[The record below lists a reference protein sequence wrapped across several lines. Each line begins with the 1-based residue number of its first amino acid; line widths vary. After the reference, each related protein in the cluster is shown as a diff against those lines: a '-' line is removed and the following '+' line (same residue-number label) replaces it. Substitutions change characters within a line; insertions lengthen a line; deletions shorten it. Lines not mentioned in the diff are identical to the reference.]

1 MDLIA
6 TAEQNRAQSDR
17 RLLPRAENGQ
27 RESDRAQRELITEE
41 AEGTLGTGESGVKYV
56 LLMAMVF
63 MIGLTGIYSANTQ
76 LAPVLNSA
84 TKVEEVGKTLASGK
98 NYLTYDLNIET
109 RGLKH
114 SLIEGLAEVP
124 ELAVLGASHWQEAPA
139 TLAGN
144 VTMFNAHVHR
154 DYFEDIL
161 GVTNMFVR
169 VGKLPKK
176 MIITIRDNQFKP
188 FHKRTDW
195 LWVPIMKD
203 YQEMA
208 MRLNLPVMDYY
219 PNGITPQL
227 RQKISLPLL
236 KANIARYIE
245 APVKPEPSELMTH
258 PTLDVLHPDGSITW
272 STLHRNAF
280 TPERA
285 RAEALSHAYA
295 QRPNAP
301 GIDPVG
307 RQSVDAMLAFLKE
320 QGVKVYL
327 AHPPFNPIYW
337 DAVQGSPY
345 MDGVEDI
352 RNMTREWS
360 AKYDMPIIGGFDPA
374 RTGCT
379 ADMYIDGEH
388 SNAECLGK
396 IIKQFLVLDKV
407 EQLTALKRS

>member
-1 MDLIA
+1 MDVIA
-6 TAEQNRAQSDR
+6 ASQDKRAGADR

-27 RESDRAQRELITEE
+27 RESDRAERELVTEE
-41 AEGTLGTGESGVKYV
+41 AEKDLGTGESGVKYV
-56 LLMAMVF
+56 ILMAMLF
-63 MIGLTGIYSANTQ
+63 MIGLAGVHNANKQ
-76 LAPVLNSA
+76 LAPVLNDDAKIES
-84 TKVEEVGKTLASGK
+84 VGKTLASGQ

-109 RGLKH
+109 RLLKH
-114 SLIEGLAEVP
+114 SLIEGLPEVP
-124 ELAVLGASHWQEAPA
+124 DVAILGASHWQEAPA
-139 TLAGN
+139 SLAGDVN
-144 VTMFNAHVHR
+144 MFNAHVHR

-176 MIITIRDNQFKP
+176 MVITIRDNQFKP
-188 FHKRTDW
+188 FAQRTDW

-208 MRLNLPVMDYY
+208 TRLNLPVMDYY
-219 PNGITPQL
+219 PNGITPQV
-227 RQKISLPLL
+227 RQKLSLPLL
-236 KANIARYIE
+236 KANIERYLA
-245 APVKPEPSELMTH
+245 APVKPGPSSLTIH
-258 PTLDVLHPDGSITW
+258 PTLDTLHPDGSITW
-272 STLHRNAF
+272 STLHQQSF
-280 TPERA
+280 TQERA
-285 RAEALSHAYA
+285 KAEALGHAYA

-301 GIDPVG
+301 GIDPIG
-307 RQSVDAMLAFLKE
+307 RQSVDAVLAFLKE
-320 QGVKVYL
+320 QGVEVYL

-337 DAVQGSPY
+337 EAVQDSPY
-345 MDGVEDI
+345 MDGIEDI

-374 RTGCT
+374 KTGCT

-407 EQLTALKRS
+407 QQMTELKGF

>member
-6 TAEQNRAQSDR
+6 DSLDKRAKPDR

-27 RESDRAQRELITEE
+27 RESDRAERELLTEE
-41 AEGTLGTGESGVKYV
+41 SEKNLGKSDSAIKYV
-56 LLMAMVF
+56 MLLAMLF
-63 MIGLTGIYSANTQ
+63 LIGLTGVYSANTQ
-76 LAPVLNSA
+76 LAPVLNSND
-84 TKVEEVGKTLASGK
+84 KIESVGKTLASGQT
-98 NYLTYDLNIET
+98 YLTYDLNIET
-109 RGLKH
+109 RLLKH
-114 SLIEGLAEVP
+114 SMIAAMPETP

-139 TLAGN
+139 TLAGD
-144 VTMFNAHVHR
+144 VKMFNAHVHR

-161 GVTNMFVR
+161 GVTNMFLR

-208 MRLNLPVMDYY
+208 TRLNLPVMDYY
-219 PNGITPQL
+219 PNGLTPQL
-227 RQKISLPLL
+227 RQKLSLPLL
-236 KANIARYIE
+236 KANIERYLE
-245 APVKPEPSELMTH
+245 APIKPGASELSVH
-258 PTLDVLHPDGSITW
+258 PTLDTLHPDGSITW
-272 STLHRNAF
+272 STLHQQAF

-285 RAEALSHAYA
+285 RAEALSHAHA
-295 QRPNAP
+295 QRPFAP

-307 RQSVDAMLAFLKE
+307 RQSVDTMLAFLKD
-320 QGVKVYL
+320 QGVDVYL
-327 AHPPFNPIYW
+327 AHPPFSPVYW
-337 DAVQGSPY
+337 EAVQGSPY
-345 MDGVEDI
+345 MDGLEDI
-352 RNMTREWS
+352 QNMTREWS

-379 ADMYIDGEH
+379 TEMYIDGEH

-407 EQLTALKRS
+407 QQLTALRGS

>member
-1 MDLIA
+1 
-6 TAEQNRAQSDR
+6 
-17 RLLPRAENGQ
+17 
-27 RESDRAQRELITEE
+27 
-41 AEGTLGTGESGVKYV
+41 
-56 LLMAMVF
+56 
-63 MIGLTGIYSANTQ
+63 
-76 LAPVLNSA
+76 LNDDK
-84 TKVEEVGKTLASGK
+84 KVEEVGKILASGQS
-98 NYLTYDLNIET
+98 YLTYDLNIET

-114 SLIEGLAEVP
+114 SLIEGLPQVP

-139 TLAGN
+139 SLAGD
-144 VTMFNAHVHR
+144 VRMFNAHVHR

-208 MRLNLPVMDYY
+208 TRLNLPVMEYY
-219 PNGITPQL
+219 PNGMTPQV
-227 RQKISLPLL
+227 RQKLSLPLL
-236 KANIARYIE
+236 KANVERYLE
-245 APVKPEPSELMTH
+245 APIAPGATDLRIH
-258 PTLDVLHPDGSITW
+258 PTLDTLHSDGSITW
-272 STLHRNAF
+272 STLHHQAF

-285 RAEALSHAYA
+285 RAEALAHAYA

-307 RQSVDAMLAFLKE
+307 RQSVDATLAFLKE
-320 QGVKVYL
+320 QGVQVYL
-327 AHPPFNPIYW
+327 AHPPFSPIYW

-345 MDGVEDI
+345 MDGIDDI
-352 RNMTREWS
+352 RQMTLDWS
-360 AKYDMPIIGGFDPA
+360 KKYDMPVIGGFDPA
-374 RTGCT
+374 KTGCT

-388 SNAECLGK
+388 SNSVCLGK
-396 IIKQFLVLDKV
+396 IITQFLELDKAA
-407 EQLTALKRS
+407 QMTAGKGS

>member
-1 MDLIA
+1 MDV
-6 TAEQNRAQSDR
+6 TADSSNQRTGGDR
-17 RLLPRAENGQ
+17 RLLPRAENGK
-27 RESDRAQRELITEE
+27 RASDIAERELISDEVVPV
-41 AEGTLGTGESGVKYV
+41 AARSESGMKYV
-56 LLMAMVF
+56 LLVAMLFV
-63 MIGLTGIYSANTQ
+63 IGLFGVYSANKH
-76 LAPVLNSA
+76 LAPVLNDDE
-84 TKVEEVGKTLASGK
+84 KVAEVGKILAGGE

-109 RGLKH
+109 RVLKH
-114 SLIEGLAEVP
+114 SLIESLPETP

-139 TLAGN
+139 TLAGD
-144 VTMFNAHVHR
+144 VKMFNAHVHR

-208 MRLNLPVMDYY
+208 TRLNLPIMNYY
-219 PNGITPQL
+219 PNGMTPQV
-227 RQKISLPLL
+227 RQKLSLPLL
-236 KANIARYIE
+236 KANVERYLA
-245 APVKPEPSELMTH
+245 APVAPGASNLQVH
-258 PTLDVLHPDGSITW
+258 PTLDTLHPDGSITW
-272 STLHRNAF
+272 STLHQQAF

-285 RAEALSHAYA
+285 RAEALAHAYS

-301 GIDPVG
+301 GIDPIG
-307 RQSVDAMLAFLKE
+307 RQSVDATLAFLKE
-320 QGVKVYL
+320 QGVEVYL

-345 MDGVEDI
+345 MDGIDDI
-352 RNMTREWS
+352 RQMTRDWS
-360 AKYDMPIIGGFDPA
+360 EKFDMPIIGGFDPA
-374 RTGCT
+374 KTGCT

-388 SNAECLGK
+388 SNSVCLGK
-396 IIKQFLVLDKV
+396 IITQFLELDKAR
-407 EQLTALKRS
+407 QMTAGKGS

>member
-1 MDLIA
+1 MEL
-6 TAEQNRAQSDR
+6 TAAGERKRVHEDR
-17 RLLPRAENGQ
+17 RILPRAENGQ
-27 RESDRAQRELITEE
+27 RESDRAERELITKE
-41 AEGTLGTGESGVKYV
+41 AEAHLGHGESGVKYV
-56 LLMAMVF
+56 LLMAMLFV
-63 MIGLTGIYSANTQ
+63 IGLTGIYNANKQ
-76 LAPVLNSA
+76 LAPVLNDD
-84 TKVEEVGKTLASGK
+84 TKIESVGKILASGK

-109 RGLKH
+109 RLLKR

-124 ELAVLGASHWQEAPA
+124 EMAILGASHWQEAPA
-139 TLAGN
+139 SLAGN
-144 VTMFNAHVHR
+144 MKAFNAHVHR

-161 GVTNMFVR
+161 GVSNMFVR

-195 LWVPIMKD
+195 LWVPIMRD

-219 PNGITPQL
+219 PNGLTPQL

-236 KANIARYIE
+236 KANVERYLKSPV
-245 APVKPEPSELMTH
+245 APQSTDLKSH
-258 PTLDVLHPDGSITW
+258 PTLDTLHPDGSITW
-272 STLHRNAF
+272 STLHQQAF

-307 RQSVDAMLAFLKE
+307 RQSVDAMLAFLKD

-345 MDGVEDI
+345 MDGIEDI

-374 RTGCT
+374 KTGCT
-379 ADMYIDGEH
+379 SDMYIDGEH
-388 SNAECLGK
+388 SNSVCLGK

-407 EQLTALKRS
+407 EQLTALKGS

>member
-1 MDLIA
+1 MDVIA
-6 TAEQNRAQSDR
+6 DSTNKRIGGDR
-17 RLLPRAENGQ
+17 RLLPRAENGK
-27 RESDRAQRELITEE
+27 RASDIAERELISDEVVPA
-41 AEGTLGTGESGVKYV
+41 AERSESAMKYV
-56 LLMAMVF
+56 LLVAMLFV
-63 MIGLTGIYSANTQ
+63 IGLFAVFSANKF
-76 LAPVLNSA
+76 LAPVLNDEK
-84 TKVEEVGKTLASGK
+84 KVTEVG
-98 NYLTYDLNIET
+98 NLNIET

-114 SLIEGLAEVP
+114 SLIEGLPKVP

-139 TLAGN
+139 SLAGD
-144 VTMFNAHVHR
+144 VHMFNAHVHR

-208 MRLNLPVMDYY
+208 TRLNLPVMEYY
-219 PNGITPQL
+219 PNGMTPQV
-227 RQKISLPLL
+227 RQKLSLPLL
-236 KANIARYIE
+236 KANVERYLE
-245 APVKPEPSELMTH
+245 APVAPGATDLRVH
-258 PTLDVLHPDGSITW
+258 PTLDTLHPDGSITW
-272 STLHRNAF
+272 STLHQHAF

-285 RAEALSHAYA
+285 RAEALAHAYA

-301 GIDPVG
+301 GIDPIG
-307 RQSVDAMLAFLKE
+307 RQSVDATLAFLKE
-320 QGVKVYL
+320 QGVQVYL

-345 MDGVEDI
+345 MDGINDI
-352 RNMTREWS
+352 RQMTLDWS
-360 AKYDMPIIGGFDPA
+360 EKYDMPMVGGFDPA
-374 RTGCT
+374 KTGCT

-388 SNAECLGK
+388 SNSVCLGK
-396 IIKQFLVLDKV
+396 IITQFLELDRAR
-407 EQLTALKRS
+407 QMTAGKGS

>member
-1 MDLIA
+1 MTLIA
-6 TAEQNRAQSDR
+6 TAEQKRANSDR
-17 RLLPRAENGQ
+17 RYLPRADNGQ
-27 RESDRAQRELITEE
+27 READRAELELITE
-41 AEGTLGTGESGVKYV
+41 ADSTNLGSGESGVKYV
-56 LLMAMVF
+56 LLMAMLF
-63 MIGLTGIYSANTQ
+63 LIGLTGIYSANTQ
-76 LAPVLNSA
+76 LAPVLNDSG
-84 TKVEEVGKTLASGK
+84 KVAEVGRVLASGK

-114 SLIEGLAEVP
+114 SLIDGLAETP
-124 ELAVLGASHWQEAPA
+124 ELAILGASHWQEAPA
-139 TLAGN
+139 MLAGD
-144 VTMFNAHVHR
+144 VKMFNAHVHR

-188 FHKRTDW
+188 FHRRTDW

-208 MRLNLPVMDYY
+208 VRLNLPVMDYY

-236 KANIARYIE
+236 KANIARYMA
-245 APVKPEPSELMTH
+245 APVKPQPSDLTAH

-285 RAEALSHAYA
+285 RAEALSHASA

-307 RQSVDAMLAFLKE
+307 RQSVDRLLAFLKE

-327 AHPPFNPIYW
+327 AHPPFSPIYW
-337 DAVQGSPY
+337 QAVQGSPY
-345 MDGVEDI
+345 MDGIEDI

-388 SNAECLGK
+388 SNATCLGK

-407 EQLTALKRS
+407 EQLTALRRK

>member
-1 MDLIA
+1 MDV
-6 TAEQNRAQSDR
+6 TADSLKQRTGGDR
-17 RLLPRAENGQ
+17 RLLPRAENGK
-27 RESDRAQRELITEE
+27 RASDVAERELISDEVVPV
-41 AEGTLGTGESGVKYV
+41 AARSESGMKYV
-56 LLMAMVF
+56 LLVAMLFV
-63 MIGLTGIYSANTQ
+63 IGLFGVYSANKH
-76 LAPVLNSA
+76 LAPVLNDDR
-84 TKVEEVGKTLASGK
+84 KVAEVGKILAGGE

-114 SLIEGLAEVP
+114 SLIESLPKTP

-139 TLAGN
+139 TLAGD
-144 VTMFNAHVHR
+144 VHMFNAHVHR

-208 MRLNLPVMDYY
+208 ARLNLPIMNYY
-219 PNGITPQL
+219 PNGMTPQV
-227 RQKISLPLL
+227 RQKLSLPLL
-236 KANIARYIE
+236 KANIERYLE
-245 APVKPEPSELMTH
+245 APIAPGATDLRVH
-258 PTLDVLHPDGSITW
+258 PTLDTLHPDGSITW
-272 STLHRNAF
+272 STLHQQAF

-285 RAEALSHAYA
+285 RAEA
-295 QRPNAP
+295 
-301 GIDPVG
+301 IG
-307 RQSVDAMLAFLKE
+307 RQSVDATLTFLKE
-320 QGVKVYL
+320 QGVEVYL

-345 MDGVEDI
+345 MDGIDDI
-352 RNMTREWS
+352 RQMTRDWS
-360 AKYDMPIIGGFDPA
+360 EKFDMPIIGGFDPA
-374 RTGCT
+374 KTGCT

-388 SNAECLGK
+388 SNSVCLGK
-396 IIKQFLVLDKV
+396 IITQFLELDKAR
-407 EQLTALKRS
+407 QMTAGKGS

>member
-6 TAEQNRAQSDR
+6 DSEQKRAQGDR
-17 RLLPRAENGQ
+17 RMLPRADNGQ
-27 RESDRAQRELITEE
+27 RASDRAERELVTEE
-41 AEGTLGTGESGVKYV
+41 AEANMGGGESAIKYV
-56 LLMAMVF
+56 MLMAMLF
-63 MIGLTGIYSANTQ
+63 LIGLTGVYSANKY
-76 LAPVLNSA
+76 LAPVLNNDEKIIS
-84 TKVEEVGKTLASGK
+84 VGKTLASGQ

-109 RGLKH
+109 RLLKR
-114 SLIEGLAEVP
+114 SLIEGFAEVP

-139 TLAGN
+139 TLAGD
-144 VTMFNAHVHR
+144 VKMFNAHVHR

-161 GVTNMFVR
+161 GVSNMFVR

-176 MIITIRDNQFKP
+176 MQFKP

-208 MRLNLPVMDYY
+208 NRLNLPVMNYY
-219 PNGITPQL
+219 PNGMTPQV

-236 KANIARYIE
+236 KANVERYL
-245 APVKPEPSELMTH
+245 ASPVLPKPSDLTIH
-258 PTLDVLHPDGSITW
+258 PTLDTLHPDGSITW
-272 STLHRNAF
+272 STLHRQAF

-295 QRPNAP
+295 QRPFAP

-320 QGVKVYL
+320 QGVQVYL

-345 MDGVEDI
+345 MDGIEDI

-374 RTGCT
+374 KTGCT
-379 ADMYIDGEH
+379 SDMYIDGEH

-407 EQLTALKRS
+407 EQLTALKGS

>member
-1 MDLIA
+1 MDV
-6 TAEQNRAQSDR
+6 TAASTDNRTGGDR
-17 RLLPRAENGQ
+17 RLLPRAENGK
-27 RESDRAQRELITEE
+27 RASDFAERELMSDQVVQ
-41 AEGTLGTGESGVKYV
+41 TGARSDSGMKYV
-56 LLMAMVF
+56 LLVAMLF
-63 MIGLTGIYSANTQ
+63 MIGLFGVFSANKY
-76 LAPVLNSA
+76 LAPVLNDDE
-84 TKVEEVGKTLASGK
+84 KVSKVGKVLAGGQ

-114 SLIEGLAEVP
+114 SLIEGLPRTP

-139 TLAGN
+139 TLAGD
-144 VTMFNAHVHR
+144 VQMFNAHVHR

-208 MRLNLPVMDYY
+208 ARLNLPIMDYY
-219 PNGITPQL
+219 PNGLTPQL
-227 RQKISLPLL
+227 RQKLSLPLL
-236 KANIARYIE
+236 KANIERYLA
-245 APVKPEPSELMTH
+245 APVAPSASDLNVH
-258 PTLDVLHPDGSITW
+258 PTLDTLHSDGSITW
-272 STLHRNAF
+272 STLHQQSF

-285 RAEALSHAYA
+285 RAEALAHAYQ

-307 RQSVDAMLAFLKE
+307 RQSVDATLAFLKE
-320 QGVKVYL
+320 QGVQVYL

-345 MDGVEDI
+345 MDGIEDI
-352 RNMTREWS
+352 RQMTREWS
-360 AKYDMPIIGGFDPA
+360 QKFGMPIIGGFDPA
-374 RTGCT
+374 KTGCT

-388 SNAECLGK
+388 SNSVCLGK
-396 IIKQFLVLDKV
+396 IITQFLELDK
-407 EQLTALKRS
+407 TAQMTAGKGS